1 MIGARNNNLVNRE
14 LSWLEFNQRVLDEG
28 SQGGHPL
35 LEQLKFL
42 AITASNLDEFFMVR
56 VGGLQGLSKKKP
68 RRKDA
73 SGMTAT
79 EQLEAIG
86 DRVRKMVQDQY
97 LFFSGTL
104 EPALAK
110 AGVRRVD
117 HTSLTVRQQQV
128 LDRLVENEIY
138 PILTPMAV
146 TAEQECPLLPGN
158 SLCLCVRLSDEQRG
172 AARFA
177 WIPFG
182 PTGHRFLTLP
192 SDGGYE
198 YILLEDV
205 VVRSLERFFPGEEVL
220 ECVPFRITRNAD
232 LSVRED
238 AAADLLSDM
247 QEVLDARK
255 ASHCVR
261 LEISDGVSEKTRS
274 FLTEKLTVTDENV
287 QLMPGPLGLA
297 DFMQLTDLP
306 GFDTLQDKPW
316 PAVGLPELNS
326 HKSLFEVL
334 AEKDLLLCHP
344 FESFD
349 PVTRLVEEAAED
361 PDVLA
366 IKQTLYRTS
375 RDSPIVEALGRAAE
389 NGKHV
394 TVIVELKARFDE
406 ASNITQARNL
416 EQSGAQV
423 IYGIHG
429 LKTHAK
435 VCIVV
440 RREPRGI
447 QRYVHFGT
455 GNYNENTSR
464 LYTDISYLTC
474 DEELG
479 SDATSFFNTI
489 TGYSQPLAFRRIE
502 AAPIG
507 LRERLL
513 ELIGNEAERKRQGQD
528 ARILAK
534 MNSLVDP
541 AIIEALYQA
550 SQAGVRIE
558 LNVRGICCLR
568 PGVEGLSE
576 NITVTSIVDR
586 FLEHS
591 RVLYFHQGGSGR
603 VFISSADWMPRNLDR
618 RIELLVPIDDPE
630 AAARLLLLL
639 ETCMADDIKGRRIQA
654 DGGYVAPAPVGDS
667 SAERRS
673 QRVLYEAVRRAL
685 KRSRESRREVFVP
698 HRAPKPDSTGT

>member
-1 MIGARNNNLVNRE
+1 MIGARHNNLMNRE

-35 LEQLKFL
+35 LERLKFL

-56 VGGLQGLSKKKP
+56 VGGLQGLAEKNP
-68 RRKDA
+68 VRTDA
-73 SGMTAT
+73 AGLTAS

-86 DRVRKMVQDQY
+86 VRIGQMVHDQY
-97 LFFSGTL
+97 AFFSKTL
-104 EPALAK
+104 EPALAE

-117 HTSLTVRQQQV
+117 SQSLTVRQQLV
-128 LDRLVENEIY
+128 LDQIVESEIY
-138 PILTPMAV
+138 AILTPMAV
-146 TAEQECPLLPGN
+146 TADRECPLLAGN
-158 SLCLCVRLSDEQRG
+158 SLCLCIRLSDDERG
-172 AARFA
+172 VSRFA

-205 VVRSLERFFPGEEVL
+205 VARSLERFFPGEEVL

-255 ASHCVR
+255 AIHCVR
-261 LEISDGVSEKTRS
+261 LEITEGVSETTRR
-274 FLTEKLTVTDENV
+274 FLGERLEVTDDNI
-287 QLMPGPLGLA
+287 QLVPGPLGLA

-306 GFDTLQDKPW
+306 GFESLQNAPW
-316 PAVGLPELNS
+316 PAVAPREFDQ
-326 HKSLFEVL
+326 HTSLFDVL
-334 AEKDLLLCHP
+334 AEKNLLLCHP

-349 PVTRLVEEAAED
+349 PVTRLVEEAADD

-375 RDSPIVEALGRAAE
+375 RDSPIVRALGRAAE
-389 NGKHV
+389 QGKHV

-406 ASNITQARNL
+406 ASNISQARNL

-423 IYGIHG
+423 IYGIRG

-479 SDATSFFNTI
+479 ADATSFFNTI

-513 ELIGNEAERKRQGQD
+513 ELIGSEAERKRQGQD
-528 ARILAK
+528 ARIVAK

-558 LNVRGICCLR
+558 LIVRGICCLR

-586 FLEHS
+586 YLEHS
-591 RVLYFHQGGSGR
+591 RVMYFQQGGPGQ

-618 RIELLVPIDDPE
+618 RIELLVPVDDPE
-630 AAARLLLLL
+630 AAARLVQLL
-639 ETCMADDIKGRRIQA
+639 ETCLRDDVKGRRVLA
-654 DGGYVAPAPVGDS
+654 DGSYQAPAGASGCSTD
-667 SAERRS
+667 RRS
-673 QRVLYEAVRRAL
+673 QRVLYEAARQAL
-685 KRSRESRREVFVP
+685 TRSRESHREVFEP
-698 HRAPKPDSTGT
+698 HRAPDRESTGT